1 LTHTPWL
8 IAFAGERGLGVAPG
22 KPAIDLLLL
31 AMQDGN
37 EDQRLAALD
46 LASWMAENRAVTI
59 AAEILAQNSGE
70 LREMA
75 FTTLWRLSAA
85 GAVSPLE
92 TAVKSS

>member
-22 KPAIDLLLL
+22 KAAVDLLLL
-31 AMQDGN
+31 AMQEGN

-46 LASWMAENRAVTI
+46 LAGRLAETQAGPI
-59 AAEILAQNSGE
+59 AGEILTQNSVE

-85 GAVSPLE
+85 GAASVVG
-92 TAVKSS
+92 TAV